1 MKKRYDSTD
10 IIRVDSLR
18 RDMLQ
23 KRQTTPTLT
32 LLVNELL
39 GKVIQIRPAEEISVG
54 RSAENQISV
63 DLTALSRKHCVV
75 FRQARSVYVR
85 DLDSTNGTF
94 VNGERVKVRQLQ
106 DGDRVFLGD
115 VCVFKFAFTDQ
126 IDLDINRMLFEKAT
140 RDALTGLYNRTYF
153 QENFRKEFLFH
164 KRAELPL
171 SLTFFDLD
179 DFKKVNDQYGH
190 TCGDLVLKDVAHIVR
205 QSLREIDFF
214 ARFGGEELVVMMK
227 NTPYDDAINKTEQLR
242 SLIGSHQFRFG
253 ATELQVTA
261 SFGVSTQ
268 EEARF
273 TTPQEMLV
281 AADSRMYQAKQGGKN
296 RVVGRGTPA

>member
-1 MKKRYDSTD
+1 MKKRFDSTD

-18 RDMLQ
+18 RDMVQ
-23 KRQTTPTLT
+23 RKQTTPTLT

-54 RSAENQISV
+54 RSVDNEISL
-63 DLTALSRKHCVV
+63 DLVALSRKHCMV
-75 FRQARSVYVR
+75 FRQGKNVYVR

-94 VNGERVKVRQLQ
+94 VNGERVKVRMLQ

-115 VCVFKFAFTDQ
+115 VCVFKFAYTDQ

-164 KRAELPL
+164 RRATLPL
-171 SLTFFDLD
+171 SLVFFDLD
-179 DFKKVNDQYGH
+179 DFKKINDQYGH
-190 TCGDLVLKDVAHIVR
+190 TCGDLVLKDVAHIVSR
-205 QSLREIDFF
+205 ALREIDFL

-227 NTPYDDAINKTEQLR
+227 NTPYEDAMNKTEQLR
-242 SLIGSHQFRFG
+242 ELIESHAFRFG
-253 ATELQVTA
+253 ATELTVTA
-261 SFGVSTQ
+261 SFGVCTL

-273 TTPQEMLV
+273 ATPQEMLV
-281 AADSRMYQAKQGGKN
+281 EADSRMYKAKQAGKN
-296 RVVGRGTPA
+296 AVTGRYE